1 MCMGRRKKRKP
12 FKIKIKTETLQS
24 VAAVVLFMF
33 GLLVVISFSGQ
44 GLFLQAFNAYL
55 IEKIGIGLLF
65 LPFVCISSGL
75 VLLRTQWA
83 WSKPNILLGT
93 LLLMGGTMGSVQAG
107 SIGLHFF
114 ENLAALISYAGSYVV
129 FGTMVVVGML
139 IISELSLHELAQAIA
154 EYFRQR
160 AARAAAQQAL
170 KEEQAAEGF
179 DPVEV
184 SKSKGFHIPRLSFP
198 FGSRSA
204 DASEEEGFTV
214 NDNSKNAELA
224 DELAGTAVISGTGAG
239 ATAAAAALRTADIA
253 GMTKIGLSN
262 QVPNQVGDV
271 AGVAG
276 ASGAAAKSA
285 PQKGST
291 ELTSDTS
298 TQNIV
303 PIVWEYP
310 PLSLLSNK
318 GGGEADRGDV
328 KSNAAI
334 IEQTLDSFGIRAKVV
349 EVNYGPSVT
358 QYGLDI
364 TRGTK
369 LSKITGLA
377 TDLALA
383 LAAPTGQIR
392 IEAPIAGRSL
402 VGIEVPNMSAQ
413 YVTLRQMLSSP
424 AMKTHKSKLAVA
436 LGIDVSGKPVIT
448 DIAKMPHMLIA
459 GATGS
464 GKSVAINTFLCS
476 ILFRA
481 SPSEVKLILVDPK
494 RVELTGYNDIPHLLT
509 PVIVEPSKVVS
520 ALKWATVE
528 MENRYKKLAEVGVKN
543 IDGYNELA
551 GFAAMP
557 SILIIIDEMA
567 DVMMFAPS
575 EVEECITRLAQMAR
589 AVGIH
594 LVLATQRPSVD
605 VITGLIK
612 ANIPSRLAF
621 NVSSMADS
629 RVILDMP
636 GAEKLLGRG
645 DMLFIPPD
653 QAKPSRIQ
661 GTYVSDAE
669 AKALVDFI
677 KSQGAQPEYEDDI
690 TTKFAGGTVKGG
702 SSGTDGEDRD
712 ELFDAAV
719 KLISQH
725 DKASSSLIQRR
736 LSVGYARAA
745 RILDQLYEAGLVSP
759 PEGSKP
765 RDVNVNKIREYLTGE
780 TPPMG

>member
-1 MCMGRRKKRKP
+1 MGRRRKRKP
-12 FKIKIKTETLQS
+12 FGIKIKPETVQS
-24 VAAVVLFMF
+24 ITAVVLFML
-33 GLLVVISFSGQ
+33 GILVVISFSGQ
-44 GLFLQAFNAYL
+44 GAFLQALNTYL
-55 IEKIGIGLLF
+55 VDRIGLGVLF
-65 LPFVCISSGL
+65 LPFVFIASGL
-75 VLLRTQWA
+75 VMLRIDWA
-83 WSKPNILLGT
+83 WSKPNVLLGT
-93 LLLMGGTMGSVQAG
+93 LLLMGGTMGVTKAG
-107 SIGLHFF
+107 AIGDSFF
-114 ENLAALISYAGSYVV
+114 ANLAELISPIGSYVV
-129 FGTMVVVGML
+129 FGTMLLIGVL
-139 IISELSLHELAQAIA
+139 IISQFSLHELIQMISGYMERRA
-154 EYFRQR
+154 ER
-160 AARAAAQQAL
+160 AADKAAANEASGLFNQDELATGN
-170 KEEQAAEGF
+170 GF
-179 DPVEV
+179 
-184 SKSKGFHIPRLSFP
+184 SIPKLGFP
-198 FGSRSA
+198 FGKSSNKSA
-204 DASEEEGFTV
+204 EAGFKV
-214 NDNSKNAELA
+214 NDNTATIAA
-224 DELAGTAVISGTGAG
+224 DEAGTAVLDAAG
-239 ATAAAAALRTADIA
+239 NVIAGAAAAGA
-253 GMTKIGLSN
+253 GSSANAASSAAQSN
-262 QVPNQVGDV
+262 
-271 AGVAG
+271 
-276 ASGAAAKSA
+276 SGAKPDSNAAMPNSGDA
-285 PQKGST
+285 NT
-291 ELTSDTS
+291 LTSDTS
-298 TQNIV
+298 THNTV

-310 PLSLLSNK
+310 PLTLLSNK

-358 QYGLDI
+358 QYGLEI

-424 AMKTHKSKLAVA
+424 TMKSMKSKLAVA
-436 LGIDVSGKPVIT
+436 LGIGVSGKPIIT
-448 DIAKMPHMLIA
+448 DISKMPHMLIA

-494 RVELTGYNDIPHLLT
+494 RVELTGYNDVPHLLT

-557 SILIIIDEMA
+557 AILIVIDEIA
-567 DVMMFAPS
+567 DVMMFAPGD
-575 EVEECITRLAQMAR
+575 VEECITRLAQMAR

-612 ANIPSRLAF
+612 ANIPSRVAF
-621 NVSSMADS
+621 QVSSMSDS

-636 GAEKLLGRG
+636 GAEKLLGKG

-661 GTYVSDAE
+661 GTFVSDAE

-677 KSQGAQPEYEDDI
+677 KAQGAKPEYEEDI
-690 TTKFAGGTVKGG
+690 TTKYSSNTLKGG
-702 SSGTDGEDRD
+702 SSGSIGADGEDRD
-712 ELFDAAV
+712 DYFDEAV

-745 RILDQLYEAGLVSP
+745 RILDQLEQAGLVSQQD
-759 PEGSKP
+759 GSKP
-765 RDVNVNKIREYLTGE
+765 RDVNVEKLREYLSGASNS
-780 TPPMG
+780 

>member
-1 MCMGRRKKRKP
+1 MLG
-12 FKIKIKTETLQS
+12 
-24 VAAVVLFMF
+24 V
-33 GLLVVISFSGQ
+33 LVVISFSGQ
-44 GLFLQAFNAYL
+44 GEFLQLLNSYL
-55 IEKIGIGLLF
+55 MEKIGIGMLF
-65 LPFVCISSGL
+65 LPFVFISSGL
-75 VLLRTQWA
+75 VMLRTQFA
-83 WSKPNILLGT
+83 WSKPHILLGT
-93 LLLMGGTMGSVQAG
+93 LLLMFGTMGMAKAG
-107 SIGLHFF
+107 SVGLSFF
-114 ENLAALISYAGSYVV
+114 TNFALLLSPMGSYVV
-129 FGTMVVVGML
+129 FGTLMVIGFL
-139 IISELSLHELAQAIA
+139 IISQLSLHELAQSIS
-154 EYFRQR
+154 
-160 AARAAAQQAL
+160 AALKKRAAAKAE
-170 KEEQAAEGF
+170 KEAEAASSGF
-179 DPVEV
+179 DPAEL
-184 SKSKGFHIPRLSFP
+184 SQAKGFAIPKLSLP
-198 FGSRSA
+198 FGSKGA
-204 DASEEEGFTV
+204 KGGAGDAGFTV
-214 NDNSKNAELA
+214 NDH
-224 DELAGTAVISGTGAG
+224 AGRFDDVPEQEGPAVPGISDSSAG
-239 ATAAAAALRTADIA
+239 ETAAATGDLAVDKASSSDSDPAQA
-253 GMTKIGLSN
+253 ELS
-262 QVPNQVGDV
+262 
-271 AGVAG
+271 
-276 ASGAAAKSA
+276 
-285 PQKGST
+285 
-291 ELTSDTS
+291 SDT
-298 TQNIV
+298 TAHNTV

-328 KSNAAI
+328 KTNAAI

-358 QYGLDI
+358 QYALEI

-413 YVTLRQMLSSP
+413 YVTLRQMLSSDK
-424 AMKTHKSKLAVA
+424 MKTMKSKLGVA
-436 LGIDVSGKPVIT
+436 LGIDVSGRPVIA

-476 ILFRA
+476 MLFRA
-481 SPSEVKLILVDPK
+481 SPNEVKLILVDPK
-494 RVELTGYNDIPHLLT
+494 RVELTGYNDVPHLLT

-520 ALKWATVE
+520 ALKWATAE

-551 GFAAMP
+551 GFASMP
-557 SILIIIDEMA
+557 AIVIVIDEMA

-575 EVEECITRLAQMAR
+575 DVEEAITRLAQMAR

-594 LVLATQRPSVD
+594 LILATQRPSVD

-612 ANIPSRLAF
+612 ANIPSRIAF
-621 NVSSMADS
+621 NVSSMQDS

-661 GTYVSDAE
+661 GTYVSDSE

-677 KSQGAQPEYEDDI
+677 KAQGAKPEYQEDI
-690 TTKFAGGTVKGG
+690 TTKFTSSVVKGG
-702 SSGTDGEDRD
+702 SNGAGGAGGADDRD
-712 ELFDAAV
+712 DLFDEAV

-765 RDVNVNKIREYLTGE
+765 RDVNMNKIRDYLTSSQSAA
-780 TPPMG
+780 

>member
-1 MCMGRRKKRKP
+1 MGRRRKKKL
-12 FKIKIKTETLQS
+12 FDVKIKPETVQS
-24 VAAVVLFMF
+24 ITAVVLFML
-33 GLLVVISFSGQ
+33 GVLVVISFSGQ
-44 GLFLQAFNAYL
+44 GAILQTLNAYL
-55 IEKIGIGLLF
+55 IQKIGLGVLF
-65 LPFVCISSGL
+65 LPFVFIASGL
-75 VLLRTQWA
+75 VMLRIDWA
-83 WSKPNILLGT
+83 WSKPNVLLGT
-93 LLLMGGTMGSVQAG
+93 LLLMAGTMGLVKAG
-107 SIGLHFF
+107 AVGESFF
-114 ENLAALISYAGSYVV
+114 ANLATLISPMGSFVF
-129 FGTMVVVGML
+129 FGTLLVVGVL
-139 IISELSLHELAQAIA
+139 IISQFSLHELIQMISGYMQRRA
-154 EYFRQR
+154 ER
-160 AARAAAQQAL
+160 AADKSAATETPGLFNQDEL
-170 KEEQAAEGF
+170 STGRGF
-179 DPVEV
+179 Q
-184 SKSKGFHIPRLSFP
+184 IPKLGFP
-198 FGSRSA
+198 FGKSSNKSG
-204 DASEEEGFTV
+204 DAGFKV
-214 NDNSKNAELA
+214 NDNAATIAA
-224 DELAGTAVISGTGAG
+224 DEAGTAVVAAGSSASSITGDSK
-239 ATAAAAALRTADIA
+239 AD
-253 GMTKIGLSN
+253 
-262 QVPNQVGDV
+262 PNQNPNQNTPT
-271 AGVAG
+271 AQNP
-276 ASGAAAKSA
+276 AAEA
-285 PQKGST
+285 T
-291 ELTSDTS
+291 LTSDTS
-298 TQNIV
+298 TQNTI

-310 PLSLLSNK
+310 PLTLLSNK

-358 QYGLDI
+358 QYGLEI

-424 AMKTHKSKLAVA
+424 TMKSMKSKLAVA
-436 LGIDVSGKPVIT
+436 LGIGVSGKPIIT
-448 DIAKMPHMLIA
+448 DISKMPHMLIA

-557 SILIIIDEMA
+557 AILIVIDEMA
-567 DVMMFAPS
+567 DVMMFAPGD
-575 EVEECITRLAQMAR
+575 VEECITRLAQMAR

-612 ANIPSRLAF
+612 ANIPSRVAF
-621 NVSSMADS
+621 QVSSMSDS

-636 GAEKLLGRG
+636 GAEKLLGKG

-661 GTYVSDAE
+661 GTFVSDAE

-677 KSQGAQPEYEDDI
+677 KDQGAKPEYEEDI
-690 TTKFAGGTVKGG
+690 TTKYSSNTLKGG
-702 SSGTDGEDRD
+702 SGVGGGGESGEDRD
-712 ELFDAAV
+712 GYFDEAV

-745 RILDQLYEAGLVSP
+745 RILDQLEEAGLVSQQD
-759 PEGSKP
+759 GSKP
-765 RDVNVNKIREYLTGE
+765 RDVNMEKLREYLSGAAAS
-780 TPPMG
+780 

>member
-1 MCMGRRKKRKP
+1 MGRRRKRKP
-12 FKIKIKTETLQS
+12 FGLKIKPETVQS
-24 VAAVVLFMF
+24 IIAVVLFML
-33 GLLVVISFSGQ
+33 GVLVVISFSGQ
-44 GLFLQAFNAYL
+44 GAFLQALNAYL
-55 IEKIGIGLLF
+55 IDRIGLGVLF
-65 LPFVCISSGL
+65 LPFVFIASGL
-75 VLLRTQWA
+75 VMLRIDWA
-83 WSKPNILLGT
+83 WSKPNVLLGT
-93 LLLMGGTMGSVQAG
+93 LLLMGGTMGVMKAG
-107 SIGLHFF
+107 AIGDSFF
-114 ENLAALISYAGSYVV
+114 ANLAELISPMGSYVV
-129 FGTMVVVGML
+129 FGTMLLIGVL
-139 IISELSLHELAQAIA
+139 IISQFSLHELIQMISGYLERRA
-154 EYFRQR
+154 ER
-160 AARAAAQQAL
+160 AADKAAANEASPLFNQDELAT
-170 KEEQAAEGF
+170 GR
-179 DPVEV
+179 
-184 SKSKGFHIPRLSFP
+184 GFHIPKLGFP
-198 FGSRSA
+198 FGKSSDKSA
-204 DASEEEGFTV
+204 EAGFKV
-214 NDNSKNAELA
+214 NDNTATIAA
-224 DELAGTAVISGTGAG
+224 DEAGTAVLDAAGNVVGAAGGAG
-239 ATAAAAALRTADIA
+239 AASAAGAANAATQTVSN
-253 GMTKIGLSN
+253 TKSSGN
-262 QVPNQVGDV
+262 DV
-271 AGVAG
+271 APNPTDEA
-276 ASGAAAKSA
+276 
-285 PQKGST
+285 T
-291 ELTSDTS
+291 LTSDTS
-298 TQNIV
+298 THNTV

-310 PLSLLSNK
+310 PLTLLSNK

-358 QYGLDI
+358 QYGLEI

-424 AMKTHKSKLAVA
+424 TMKSMKSKLAVA
-436 LGIDVSGKPVIT
+436 LGIGVSGKPIIT
-448 DIAKMPHMLIA
+448 DISKMPHMLIA

-494 RVELTGYNDIPHLLT
+494 RVELTGYNDVPHLLT

-557 SILIIIDEMA
+557 SILIVIDEMA
-567 DVMMFAPS
+567 DVMMFAPGD
-575 EVEECITRLAQMAR
+575 VEECITRLAQMAR

-612 ANIPSRLAF
+612 ANIPSRVAF
-621 NVSSMADS
+621 QVSSMSDS

-636 GAEKLLGRG
+636 GAEKLLGKG

-653 QAKPSRIQ
+653 QAKPSRVQ
-661 GTYVSDAE
+661 GTFVSDAE
-669 AKALVDFI
+669 AKALVEFI
-677 KSQGAQPEYEDDI
+677 KSQGAKPEYEEEI
-690 TTKFAGGTVKGG
+690 TTKYSSSTLKGG
-702 SSGTDGEDRD
+702 SGSGGGGGDSEDRD
-712 ELFDAAV
+712 DYFDEAV

-745 RILDQLYEAGLVSP
+745 RILDQLEQAGLVSQQD
-759 PEGSKP
+759 GSKP
-765 RDVNVNKIREYLTGE
+765 RDVNVEKLREYLSGATDA
-780 TPPMG
+780 